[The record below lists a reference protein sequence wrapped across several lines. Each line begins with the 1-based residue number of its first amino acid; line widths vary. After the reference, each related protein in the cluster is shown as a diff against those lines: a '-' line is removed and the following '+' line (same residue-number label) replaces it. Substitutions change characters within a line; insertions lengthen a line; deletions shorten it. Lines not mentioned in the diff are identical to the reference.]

1 MTEVAMPQSQIQSMP
16 QDKFLLVAVNLLHK
30 AIVEATRTE
39 AKALYQQ
46 IASEKVVNL
55 TKVKLVDSSIA
66 TFQLSL
72 SHSEFQGRL
81 NFGAFRASVTAL
93 IANIAQALREERELK
108 VLNALNGGSAMI
120 FGITAVTQESSQRNV
135 MVLAI
140 DSSEEDEATIL
151 QLMYLDPTQ
160 FAAGSA
166 PAQAGAPN

>member
-1 MTEVAMPQSQIQSMP
+1 MPQSQIQSMP

-30 AIVEATRTE
+30 AIVEATRTQ

-46 IASEKVVNL
+46 IAREEVVSL
-55 TKVKLVDSSIA
+55 TKVQLVDNSIA
-66 TFQLSL
+66 SFKLSL

-81 NFGAFRASVTAL
+81 NFGAFRASATAL

-120 FGITAVTQESSQRNV
+120 FGITAVTLENNQRNV
-135 MVLAI
+135 MVLAV
-140 DSSEEDEATIL
+140 DSSEEGEATIL

-160 FAAGSA
+160 FAGGSA
-166 PAQAGAPN
+166 QADATR